1 MPSRTS
7 QRSASSF
14 YLRLIIVRSTARPN
28 FLWVGSPLCLVQVVA
43 EGAMP
48 KSEPKGVRRRRQ
60 AHRRKS
66 DVEDNG
72 HEDRA
77 SATLVTVL
85 TISSS

>member
-1 MPSRTS
+1 M
-7 QRSASSF
+7 
-14 YLRLIIVRSTARPN
+14 
-28 FLWVGSPLCLVQVVA
+28 QVVA

-48 KSEPKGVRRRRQ
+48 EVKPKGVHRRKQ

-72 HEDRA
+72 HEGRT

-85 TISSS
+85 TISS